1 MDRKSTNPTNPTEGR
16 AAGHTPG
23 PWHVVV
29 ERDKDESETLGFN
42 WHNAYVG
49 THPTNPRGG
58 QHVCRILG
66 WGADYTRDEEQQAN
80 ASLIAAAPMLLEA
93 ARAALLA
100 CESEL
105 EWRGECDQ
113 DYEPDYQ
120 MTPLVTV
127 LRAAIA
133 AAEGQS

>member
-23 PWHVVV
+23 PWRAFAAVQNNGPNYWLVSDRAFKGNEIARVAREGDAH
-29 ERDKDESETLGFN
+29 
-42 WHNAYVG
+42 
-49 THPTNPRGG
+49 
-58 QHVCRILG
+58 
-66 WGADYTRDEEQQAN
+66 
-80 ASLIAAAPMLLEA
+80 LIAAAPMLLEA

>member
-93 ARAALLA
+93 ARAIVAHFD
-100 CESEL
+100 SDT
-105 EWRGECDQ
+105 ECTEILDMIRDPNGQ
-113 DYEPDYQ
+113 
-120 MTPLVTV
+120 

-133 AAEGQS
+133 AAEGQPTTD